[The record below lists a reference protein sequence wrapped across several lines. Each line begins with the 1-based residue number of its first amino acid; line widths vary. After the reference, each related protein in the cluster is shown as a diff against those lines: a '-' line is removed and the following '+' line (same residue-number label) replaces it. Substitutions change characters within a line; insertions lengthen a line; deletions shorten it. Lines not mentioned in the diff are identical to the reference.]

1 MSCYDSSY
9 IPLGT
14 DPELILAF
22 YLQQI
27 GNLGEDGAYIQVRN
41 GHCLLLRRLP
51 RFEPVLGRMDS
62 LLYRSSY
69 GSFRLLSTYTEKLA
83 CPIV

>member
-9 IPLGT
+9 IPVGT

-27 GNLGEDGAYIQVRN
+27 GNLVEDGAYIQVTN

-51 RFEPVLGRMDS
+51 RFRHVPERIDNLFGAEAAID
-62 LLYRSSY
+62 RSGCFY
-69 GSFRLLSTYTEKLA
+69 
-83 CPIV
+83 PH